1 MEPLGPPLVRSILS
15 TPEGT
20 KLGNKVLDWSSP
32 LFLCLAAM
40 IALGGGT
47 GFRKAEVA
55 LPNGVPMDDRRL
67 LRSSLLWEIDGVL
80 VVDPTPGML
89 QNLVPLRDKAVI
101 KPPRSKADQDG
112 TKFGAH
118 PIYQIYDP
126 TDTANAATWLRR
138 LELRYPRRG
147 ALRRSTPLFF
157 SEARSFTPITHST
170 VDTYLNHLLRH
181 NVPASDVNNYSFHSL
196 RIGFASALLA
206 AGCPY
211 DMIQALARW
220 RSAES
225 VKIYA
230 RLNPSDYTGWVC
242 KALAQQTTSRTTARL
257 PVIDA
262 HNVIAT
268 FGAAGRLFQAAAT
281 TEE

>member
-1 MEPLGPPLVRSILS
+1 MA
-15 TPEGT
+15 T
-20 KLGNKVLDWSSP
+20 
-32 LFLCLAAM
+32 
-40 IALGGGT
+40 
-47 GFRKAEVA
+47 
-55 LPNGVPMDDRRL
+55 
-67 LRSSLLWEIDGVL
+67 
-80 VVDPTPGML
+80 TPGASL
-89 QNLVPLRDKAVI
+89 P
-101 KPPRSKADQDG
+101 PPRGPAALHTPVLQRG
-112 TKFGAH
+112 PQLHAH
-118 PIYQIYDP
+118 NQ
-126 TDTANAATWLRR
+126 L
-138 LELRYPRRG
+138 
-147 ALRRSTPLFF
+147 
-157 SEARSFTPITHST
+157 H
-170 VDTYLNHLLRH
+170 TYLNHLLRH

-268 FGAAGRLFQAAAT
+268 FGAAGRLFQATAT